1 MFKRILVALDRSEE
15 SEQVLP
21 WVRGLALPA
30 GASLV
35 LLHVCPEPEPVVAK
49 GHVVAFVD
57 QVEAQRREE
66 ASRYLEGAAR
76 TLRSAGVPVEASV
89 RFGEPAKEILQAAL
103 EARADLIALATHG
116 RSGIGRLL
124 HGSVASQVLH
134 RTNLPVLLL
143 READRRA
150 A

>member
-1 MFKRILVALDRSEE
+1 MFKRILVALDRSEG

-35 LLHVCPEPEPVVAK
+35 LLHVCPEPKPVVAE

-57 QVEAQRREE
+57 QVEAQRRED
-66 ASRYLEGAAR
+66 ATGYLEGVAR
-76 TLRSAGVPVEASV
+76 TLRMAGFPVDVCV
-89 RFGEPAKEILQAAL
+89 RFGEPAKEILEAAR
-103 EARADLIALATHG
+103 EAGADLIALATHG

-134 RTNLPVLLL
+134 RAHVPVLLL
-143 READRRA
+143 REAERRA